1 MVWGTLEILR
11 FNRFTVELKNLHFE
25 RAPGVILM
33 QMPTKHNSKNYD
45 NILRSPE
52 LFLEVSR
59 EWMDEQMD
67 G

>member
-1 MVWGTLEILR
+1 
-11 FNRFTVELKNLHFE
+11 
-25 RAPGVILM
+25 M

-67 G
+67 GWIVIEQATEYQLKQIITFSWKRCCIIATHQ

>member
-1 MVWGTLEILR
+1 M
-11 FNRFTVELKNLHFE
+11 ELKNLHFE

-33 QMPTKHNSKNYD
+33 QMPMKHNSKNYD

-52 LFLEVSR
+52 IFLEVSR